1 MHAEQVAWSQ
11 SYAARK
17 AIRRTDVAV
26 HRSHESTQLYNEL
39 VFVLHFFMLNSVPVG
54 FILNVRSII
63 RSTTQNIR
71 QFNSH
76 TEKLFG
82 NAGPPPQKKKSK
94 NEREKK
100 KEEHQTRVSFS
111 DRSQESFVASLPRYP
126 HINVLRT
133 LTFVCLV
140 ALLLLL
146 AVQLVLQPQALIVA
160 PQRRLK

>member
-1 MHAEQVAWSQ
+1 MPKKKKREGENPRCYVMHHIFFSLFLRQSLNAILHIPVNVCLKKKKKSVHAEQVAWSQ

-71 QFNSH
+71 KFNTH

-82 NAGPPPQKKKSK
+82 NAGPPPSKKKKTKTTEKKKKKSIK
-94 NEREKK
+94 
-100 KEEHQTRVSFS
+100 Q
-111 DRSQESFVASLPRYP
+111 
-126 HINVLRT
+126 
-133 LTFVCLV
+133 
-140 ALLLLL
+140 
-146 AVQLVLQPQALIVA
+146 
-160 PQRRLK
+160 